1 MPYILQRSSV
11 KFYTVRK
18 LNRRHLS
25 EGQKAVLANEYRKV
39 ISKKMQ
45 SEAGKKAVAVRWH
58 GNEYDEDTLSQS
70 YDEEQERSRKL
81 AAEHMHVAE
90 RKVREVQEMEKKI
103 RLYSMAK
110 P

>member
-1 MPYILQRSSV
+1 M
-11 KFYTVRK
+11 
-18 LNRRHLS
+18 
-25 EGQKAVLANEYRKV
+25 LANEYRKV

-81 AAEHMHVAE
+81 AAERMHVSE
-90 RKVREVQEMEKKI
+90 RKVREVQGIDKKA
-103 RLYSMAK
+103 RCYTMAK